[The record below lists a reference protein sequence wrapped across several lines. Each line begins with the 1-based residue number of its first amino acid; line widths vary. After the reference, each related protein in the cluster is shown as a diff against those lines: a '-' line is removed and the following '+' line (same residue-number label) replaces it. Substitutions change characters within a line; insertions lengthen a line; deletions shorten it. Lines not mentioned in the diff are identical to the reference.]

1 MCQVTNC
8 GESEAS
14 RQDRIRD
21 AALEVFAV
29 HGTSETTLQMIA
41 EAAGVSVGLIQHHF
55 GSKDRVIAAVDG
67 HVLTVIATTMSAPL
81 PESATEAV
89 FAVGQRINFLITE
102 QVSVVDYLA
111 RMLVAGTPAGTAVFD
126 ALVTIGMGQWQQ
138 LADSGATD
146 ADIDVLWAALNP
158 MFLALGAIIL
168 RRHLD
173 RHLPEPFTTRT
184 QQERWERAVRRLISQ
199 GQLRG

>member
-41 EAAGVSVGLIQHHF
+41 EAAGVSVGLIQHRF
-55 GSKDRVIAAVDG
+55 GSKDCLIAAVDL
-67 HVLTVIATTMSAPL
+67 HVLAVVATTMSAPL
-81 PESATEAV
+81 PESAAEAV
-89 FAVGQRINFLITE
+89 FEVGQRVDFLIAE
-102 QVSVVDYLA
+102 RLSVVDYLA
-111 RMLVAGTPAGTAVFD
+111 RLMVTGTPTGAAVFD
-126 ALVTIGMGQWQQ
+126 ALVAIGLRQWQQ
-138 LADSGATD
+138 LADGGATD
-146 ADIDVLWAALNP
+146 ADIDVVWAALNP
-158 MFLALGAIIL
+158 LILTLGAIIL
-168 RRHLD
+168 RRQLD

-184 QQERWERAVRRLISQ
+184 QLQRWEKAVEQLISR